1 MNRFILGAV
10 AALVTAGGAV
20 ASAVPAAAASPK
32 ASYIVVLKQPPAGA
46 NASADVATAAASAH
60 ARYGA
65 SVKHTYSHI
74 FGGYAATMDA
84 SAVGALRADPTVAA
98 VVPDGK
104 VHAAGACT
112 GPVCQ
117 VPQIETRTFRRIGG
131 NLSSAHAGD
140 GHGSVPVNVAVID
153 SGVQTDHPDLN
164 VQGGVNC
171 TGDGGGI
178 GDVEG
183 HGTMVGGIIG
193 AKDNS
198 IGVVGV
204 VPGAHLWS
212 VRVLDSTLNGEDSAI
227 LCGLDWVAGTRMD
240 KNPNN
245 DIAVANMSLEGPL
258 TVPDDNHCGTVQIDP
273 IHQAVCKATH
283 AGVSLV
289 AAAGND
295 SADFGNSFPASYPE
309 VLTMTG
315 MVDSDGLPGGLGGPD
330 PCLQQAD
337 DTPAFF
343 SNFAVSQ
350 KDSAH
355 TLAAPGVCVSSDY
368 FGSNVATDSGTSFA
382 SPFGAGV
389 VALCIAH
396 GPCGGLSPK
405 EVLRKVVNETAGYN
419 TRHPSWGF
427 SGDPL
432 RPVAGKYY
440 GWLLQ
445 AGLY

>member
-1 MNRFILGAV
+1 
-10 AALVTAGGAV
+10 
-20 ASAVPAAAASPK
+20 
-32 ASYIVVLKQPPAGA
+32 
-46 NASADVATAAASAH
+46 
-60 ARYGA
+60 
-65 SVKHTYSHI
+65 
-74 FGGYAATMDA
+74 
-84 SAVGALRADPTVAA
+84 
-98 VVPDGK
+98 
-104 VHAAGACT
+104 
-112 GPVCQ
+112 
-117 VPQIETRTFRRIGG
+117 
-131 NLSSAHAGD
+131 
-140 GHGSVPVNVAVID
+140 VNVAVLD
-153 SGVQTDHPDLN
+153 SGVQTDHPDLT

-178 GDVEG
+178 GDVNG

-193 AKDNS
+193 ARDNS

-212 VRVLDSTLNGEDSAI
+212 VRVLDATLNGEDSSI
-227 LCGLDWVAGTRMD
+227 LCGLDWVAGRQTD
-240 KNPNN
+240 KNPHN
-245 DIAVANMSLEGPL
+245 DIAVANMSLEGDRS
-258 TVPDDNHCGTVQIDP
+258 VPNDGHCGTVQVDP
-273 IHQAVCKATH
+273 IHQAVCKVTH
-283 AGVSLV
+283 AGVSVV

-295 SADFGNSFPASYPE
+295 GADLGNIIPASYPE

-315 MVDSDGLPGGLGGPD
+315 MTDTDGLPGGVGPAD
-330 PCLQQAD
+330 PCNDGPTFVD
-337 DTPAFF
+337 DTPAPF

-350 KDSAH
+350 EDSAH

-396 GPCGGLSPK
+396 GPCGGLSAK
-405 EVLRKVVNETAGYN
+405 ETLRKVVNETARYN

-432 RPVAGKYY
+432 RPVTGKYY